1 MKELE
6 KIYSPNEI
14 EKKWYKHWEE
24 SKYFAA
30 TLEDGKENYSVVIPP
45 PNVTGILH
53 MGHVLNNTIQDTL
66 VRYNRMT
73 GKNTLWL
80 PGCDHAGIATQNKVE
95 RKLAEEGL
103 TKEDLGREEFL
114 KRTWEWKEEHGGI
127 ITNQLRKLGASLDWD
142 RERFTMDEGLSE
154 AVRHIFVDLYNDGLI
169 YQGEYMV
176 NWCPRCGTAL
186 ADDEVDHVEKPGN
199 FWHIK
204 YPVKDTDKFLIIAT
218 TRPETML
225 ADVAIAVNPNDE
237 RYKEF
242 VGKKAILPLVGREIE
257 IIADEYVDMEFG
269 TGALKI
275 TPAHD
280 PNDFNIGNKYNLPI
294 INMMTADG
302 KIVEDYPKYAGLD
315 RFEARERIV
324 EDLKAE
330 GYLVKIEPHNH
341 NVGTCYRCGT
351 IIEPRVSKQWFV
363 KMEPLAKRALEVV
376 RNGEIKIMPKRME
389 KIYYNWLENIRDW
402 CISRQLWWGHRIPAW
417 YGPDQKMFVAINEE
431 EAMKQAEAHYGKKVE
446 LTQEEDVLD
455 TWFSSALWPFSTLGW
470 PEKTKSLEKF
480 YPTSTLVTGAD
491 IIFFWVARMIMF
503 GLYEMDEIPF
513 KNVFFHG
520 IVRDEI
526 GRKMSK
532 SLGNSPNPLDL
543 IDKYGADAIR
553 FAMMYNTSQGQDVHF
568 SEKLIE
574 MGRNFANKMWNGSR
588 FVIMNLE
595 GFDVTKVDK
604 SRLKYELVDKWIFSR
619 LNETAKSVAENLDK
633 FLLDEAAKS
642 VYEFLRGDFCDW
654 YVEMAKIRLY
664 NSEDADSKLTAQYV
678 LWTVLEAGMRL
689 LHPFMPYI
697 TEEIWQTIKA
707 EGETVML
714 AQYPVADEKLID
726 KDVEKSFEY
735 IKELI
740 SSLRNIRAEAG
751 ISPAKPAKVVIKSS
765 DESELNTIKENYF
778 FITKLG
784 NLESIEYG
792 KDMEKPAQSGFRVTG
807 NSEVYMILK
816 GLLDIEAEVKKLQ
829 AQLDKVAVELEKMNA
844 KLSNEK
850 FTSKAPA
857 HILERDRRIQKE
869 YQDKFDKLSENIKEL
884 QLSLIHI

>member
-553 FAMMYNTSQGQDVHF
+553 FAMIYNTSQGQDVHF

-588 FVIMNLE
+588 FVIMNLD

-678 LWTVLEAGMRL
+678 LWTVLETGMRL

-792 KDMEKPAQSGFRVTG
+792 KNMEKPAQSGFRVTG
-807 NSEVYMILK
+807 NSEVYMILT
-816 GLLDIEAEVKKLQ
+816 GLLDIEAEVKKLK

-884 QLSLIHI
+884 QNQ

>member
-53 MGHVLNNTIQDTL
+53 MGHVLNNSIQDTL

-553 FAMMYNTSQGQDVHF
+553 FAMIYNTSQGQDVHF

-588 FVIMNLE
+588 FVIMNLD

-619 LNETAKSVAENLDK
+619 LNETAAAVAENLDK

-807 NSEVYMILK
+807 NSEVYMILT

-829 AQLDKVAVELEKMNA
+829 AQLDKVAVELEKMNT

-869 YQDKFDKLSENIKEL
+869 YQDKFDKLSENIREL
-884 QLSLIHI
+884 QNQ

>member
-553 FAMMYNTSQGQDVHF
+553 FAMIYNTSQGQDVHF

-588 FVIMNLE
+588 FVIMNLD

-751 ISPAKPAKVVIKSS
+751 ISPAKPAKVVVKSA

-784 NLESIEYG
+784 NLESIEFG

-807 NSEVYMILK
+807 NSEVYMILT

-829 AQLDKVAVELEKMNA
+829 AQLDKVSVELEKMNA

-869 YQDKFDKLSENIKEL
+869 YQDKFNKLSENIKEL
-884 QLSLIHI
+884 QNQ

>member
-6 KIYSPNEI
+6 KIYSPSEI

-30 TLEDGKENYSVVIPP
+30 TLDDGKENYSIVIPP

-53 MGHVLNNTIQDTL
+53 MGHVLNNSIQDTL

-103 TKEDLGREEFL
+103 KKEDLGREEFL

-315 RFEARERIV
+315 RFEAREKIV

-417 YGPDQKMFVAINEE
+417 YGPDQKMFVAISEE

-446 LTQEEDVLD
+446 LVQEEDVLD

-470 PEKTKSLEKF
+470 PEKTKSLETF

-543 IDKYGADAIR
+543 IEKYGADAIR
-553 FAMMYNTSQGQDVHF
+553 FAMIYNTSQGQDVHF

-595 GFDVTKVDK
+595 GFDPTKVDK

-619 LNETAKSVAENLDK
+619 LNETAAEVADKLDK
-633 FLLDEAAKS
+633 FFLDEAAKA

-707 EGETVML
+707 EGDTVML
-714 AQYPVADEKLID
+714 AQYPVADERLID
-726 KDVEKSFEY
+726 KDAEKSFEY

-765 DESELNTIKENYF
+765 DDSELETIKENYF
-778 FITKLG
+778 FITRLG

-807 NSEVYMILK
+807 NSEVYMILT
-816 GLLDIEAEVKKLQ
+816 GLLDVEAEVKKLQ
-829 AQLDKVAVELEKMNA
+829 AQLTKVAAELEKMNA

-884 QLSLIHI
+884 QNQ

>member
-1 MKELE
+1 
-6 KIYSPNEI
+6 
-14 EKKWYKHWEE
+14 
-24 SKYFAA
+24 
-30 TLEDGKENYSVVIPP
+30 
-45 PNVTGILH
+45 
-53 MGHVLNNTIQDTL
+53 MGHVLNNSIQDTL

-103 TKEDLGREEFL
+103 KKEDLGREEFL

-315 RFEARERIV
+315 RFEAREKIV

-417 YGPDQKMFVAINEE
+417 YGPDQKMFVAISEE

-446 LTQEEDVLD
+446 LVQEEDVLD

-470 PEKTKSLEKF
+470 PEKTKSLETF

-543 IDKYGADAIR
+543 IEKYGADAIR
-553 FAMMYNTSQGQDVHF
+553 FAMIYNTSQGQDVHF

-595 GFDVTKVDK
+595 GFDPTKVDK

-619 LNETAKSVAENLDK
+619 LNETAAEVADKLDK
-633 FLLDEAAKS
+633 FLLDEAAKA

-707 EGETVML
+707 EGDTVML
-714 AQYPVADEKLID
+714 AQYPVADERLID
-726 KDVEKSFEY
+726 KDAEKSFEY

-765 DESELNTIKENYF
+765 DDSELETIKENYF
-778 FITKLG
+778 FITRLG

-807 NSEVYMILK
+807 NSEVYMILT
-816 GLLDIEAEVKKLQ
+816 GLLDVEAEVKKLQ
-829 AQLDKVAVELEKMNA
+829 AQLTKVAAELEKMNA

-884 QLSLIHI
+884 QNQ

>member
-53 MGHVLNNTIQDTL
+53 MGHVLNNSIQDTL

-553 FAMMYNTSQGQDVHF
+553 FAMIYNTSQGQDVHF

-588 FVIMNLE
+588 FVIMNLD

-792 KDMEKPAQSGFRVTG
+792 KNMEKPAQSGFRVTG

-816 GLLDIEAEVKKLQ
+816 GLLDIEAEVKKLK

-884 QLSLIHI
+884 QNQ

>member
-53 MGHVLNNTIQDTL
+53 MGHVLNNSIQDTL

-619 LNETAKSVAENLDK
+619 LNETAAAVAENLDK

-784 NLESIEYG
+784 NLESIECG

-807 NSEVYMILK
+807 NSEVYMILT
-816 GLLDIEAEVKKLQ
+816 GLLDIEAEVKKLK

-884 QLSLIHI
+884 QNQ

>member
-619 LNETAKSVAENLDK
+619 LNETAAAVAENLDK

-778 FITKLG
+778 FIIKLG

-829 AQLDKVAVELEKMNA
+829 AQLDKVAIELEKMNA

-869 YQDKFDKLSENIKEL
+869 YQDKFDKLSENIREL
-884 QLSLIHI
+884 QNQ

>member
-53 MGHVLNNTIQDTL
+53 MGHVLNNSIQDTL

-553 FAMMYNTSQGQDVHF
+553 FAMIYNTSQGQDVHF
-568 SEKLIE
+568 SC
-574 MGRNFANKMWNGSR
+574 
-588 FVIMNLE
+588 
-595 GFDVTKVDK
+595 
-604 SRLKYELVDKWIFSR
+604 
-619 LNETAKSVAENLDK
+619 
-633 FLLDEAAKS
+633 LL
-642 VYEFLRGDFCDW
+642 Y
-654 YVEMAKIRLY
+654 
-664 NSEDADSKLTAQYV
+664 T
-678 LWTVLEAGMRL
+678 
-689 LHPFMPYI
+689 
-697 TEEIWQTIKA
+697 
-707 EGETVML
+707 
-714 AQYPVADEKLID
+714 
-726 KDVEKSFEY
+726 
-735 IKELI
+735 
-740 SSLRNIRAEAG
+740 
-751 ISPAKPAKVVIKSS
+751 SPSP
-765 DESELNTIKENYF
+765 
-778 FITKLG
+778 
-784 NLESIEYG
+784 
-792 KDMEKPAQSGFRVTG
+792 
-807 NSEVYMILK
+807 
-816 GLLDIEAEVKKLQ
+816 
-829 AQLDKVAVELEKMNA
+829 
-844 KLSNEK
+844 
-850 FTSKAPA
+850 
-857 HILERDRRIQKE
+857 RD
-869 YQDKFDKLSENIKEL
+869 
-884 QLSLIHI
+884 

>member
-53 MGHVLNNTIQDTL
+53 MGHVLNNSIQDTL

-257 IIADEYVDMEFG
+257 IISDEYVDMEFG

-553 FAMMYNTSQGQDVHF
+553 FAMIYNTSQGQDVHF

-588 FVIMNLE
+588 FVIMNLD

-714 AQYPVADEKLID
+714 AQYPAADEKLID

-784 NLESIEYG
+784 NLESIECG

-807 NSEVYMILK
+807 NSEVYMILT
-816 GLLDIEAEVKKLQ
+816 GLLDIEAEVKKLK

-884 QLSLIHI
+884 QNQ

>member
-53 MGHVLNNTIQDTL
+53 MGHVLNNSIQDTL

-114 KRTWEWKEEHGGI
+114 KRTWAWKEEHGGI

-204 YPVKDTDKFLIIAT
+204 YQIKDTDEYLIIAT

-237 RYKEF
+237 RYKKF

-280 PNDFNIGNKYNLPI
+280 PNDFNIGNKYHLPI

-302 KIVEDYPKYAGLD
+302 KIVDDYPKYAGLD

-324 EDLKAE
+324 EDLKSE
-330 GYLVKIEPHNH
+330 GYLVKVEPHNH

-543 IDKYGADAIR
+543 IEKYGADAIR
-553 FAMMYNTSQGQDVHF
+553 FAMLYNTSQGQDVHF

-619 LNETAKSVAENLDK
+619 LNETAKAVAENLDK

-654 YVEMAKIRLY
+654 YVEIAKIRLY

-689 LHPFMPYI
+689 LHPFMPFI

-707 EGETVML
+707 EGDTVML
-714 AQYPVADEKLID
+714 SKYPVADEKLID

-807 NSEVYMILK
+807 NSEVYMILT
-816 GLLDIEAEVKKLQ
+816 GLLDIEAEVKKLK
-829 AQLDKVAVELEKMNA
+829 AQLDKVSIELEKMNA

-884 QLSLIHI
+884 QNQ

>member
-53 MGHVLNNTIQDTL
+53 MGHVLNNSIQDTL

-553 FAMMYNTSQGQDVHF
+553 FAMIYNTSQGQDVHF

-619 LNETAKSVAENLDK
+619 LNETAAAVAENLDK

-707 EGETVML
+707 DGETVML

-884 QLSLIHI
+884 QNQ

>member
-1 MKELE
+1 
-6 KIYSPNEI
+6 
-14 EKKWYKHWEE
+14 
-24 SKYFAA
+24 
-30 TLEDGKENYSVVIPP
+30 
-45 PNVTGILH
+45 
-53 MGHVLNNTIQDTL
+53 
-66 VRYNRMT
+66 
-73 GKNTLWL
+73 
-80 PGCDHAGIATQNKVE
+80 
-95 RKLAEEGL
+95 
-103 TKEDLGREEFL
+103 
-114 KRTWEWKEEHGGI
+114 
-127 ITNQLRKLGASLDWD
+127 
-142 RERFTMDEGLSE
+142 
-154 AVRHIFVDLYNDGLI
+154 
-169 YQGEYMV
+169 
-176 NWCPRCGTAL
+176 
-186 ADDEVDHVEKPGN
+186 
-199 FWHIK
+199 
-204 YPVKDTDKFLIIAT
+204 
-218 TRPETML
+218 ML

-869 YQDKFDKLSENIKEL
+869 YQDKFDKLSENIREL
-884 QLSLIHI
+884 QNQ

>member
-53 MGHVLNNTIQDTL
+53 MGHVLNNSIQDTL

-553 FAMMYNTSQGQDVHF
+553 FAMIYNTSQGQDVHF

-588 FVIMNLE
+588 FVIMNLD

-678 LWTVLEAGMRL
+678 LWTVLETGMRL

-792 KDMEKPAQSGFRVTG
+792 KNMEKPAQSGFRVTG
-807 NSEVYMILK
+807 NSEVYMILT
-816 GLLDIEAEVKKLQ
+816 GLLDIEAEVKKLK

-884 QLSLIHI
+884 QNQ

>member
-553 FAMMYNTSQGQDVHF
+553 FAMIYNTSQGQDVHF

-588 FVIMNLE
+588 FVIM
-595 GFDVTKVDK
+595 
-604 SRLKYELVDKWIFSR
+604 
-619 LNETAKSVAENLDK
+619 
-633 FLLDEAAKS
+633 
-642 VYEFLRGDFCDW
+642 
-654 YVEMAKIRLY
+654 
-664 NSEDADSKLTAQYV
+664 
-678 LWTVLEAGMRL
+678 
-689 LHPFMPYI
+689 
-697 TEEIWQTIKA
+697 
-707 EGETVML
+707 
-714 AQYPVADEKLID
+714 
-726 KDVEKSFEY
+726 
-735 IKELI
+735 
-740 SSLRNIRAEAG
+740 
-751 ISPAKPAKVVIKSS
+751 
-765 DESELNTIKENYF
+765 
-778 FITKLG
+778 
-784 NLESIEYG
+784 
-792 KDMEKPAQSGFRVTG
+792 
-807 NSEVYMILK
+807 
-816 GLLDIEAEVKKLQ
+816 
-829 AQLDKVAVELEKMNA
+829 
-844 KLSNEK
+844 
-850 FTSKAPA
+850 
-857 HILERDRRIQKE
+857 
-869 YQDKFDKLSENIKEL
+869 
-884 QLSLIHI
+884 LSLIHI